1 MNCTSTDPTLGQ
13 NKLLALIADRLNCLT
28 AYENA
33 SVQYDVI
40 TDGTGL
46 AYAAGTIRSIQITV
60 INEGSGGSTFQ
71 GESIRTGQSISI
83 NTNGF
88 GRIMTD
94 ITIAIAAGTGGE
106 IAVTTVA
113 AAS

>member
-33 SVQYDVI
+33 NVQYDI
-40 TDGTGL
+40 IHDGAGL
-46 AYAAGTIRSIQITV
+46 VFAAGTIRSIQITV
-60 INEGSGGSTFQ
+60 INEGSGGSTFN
-71 GESIRTGQSISI
+71 GKVLRTGQSISI

-88 GRIMTD
+88 GRIQTD
-94 ITIAIAAGTGGE
+94 INIAIAAGTGGE